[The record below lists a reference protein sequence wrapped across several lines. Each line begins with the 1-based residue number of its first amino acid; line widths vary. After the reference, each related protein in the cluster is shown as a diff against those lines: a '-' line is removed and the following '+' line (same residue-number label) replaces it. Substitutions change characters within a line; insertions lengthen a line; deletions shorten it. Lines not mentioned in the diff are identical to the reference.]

1 MLSNDD
7 INELNK
13 ALAIAYTVNTLGIL
27 GYKKS
32 MKEIDAHK
40 NPFVRSYFRS
50 LVNDA
55 IEIMKE
61 GDIPIKK

>member
-1 MLSNDD
+1 MLDEND
-7 INELNK
+7 INEINK
-13 ALAIAYTVNTLGIL
+13 TLALAYTVNTLGII
-27 GYKKS
+27 GYKKA
-32 MKEIDAHK
+32 MKEIDTHK

-55 IEIMKE
+55 IEIMKQ